1 MNEPI
6 DGAQVQSAVDQSADT
21 IHPQS
26 ISLHRRLNGHLTTMS
41 PWQ

>member
-26 ISLHRRLNGHLTTMS
+26 ISLHCGLSGHFTTMS
-41 PWQ
+41 PWR